1 MSLIARGLEEAGFPT
16 ALVSV
21 MQPLS
26 SVARPPRQVLRKL
39 NIGAT
44 VGRPHDVETQRETLR
59 KLVSLIENAE
69 GPGAVDPAS

>member
-1 MSLIARGLEEAGFPT
+1 MARHGRADRRWPSGRRRPAAGRHR
-16 ALVSV
+16 A
-21 MQPLS
+21 
-26 SVARPPRQVLRKL
+26 ARPPRQVLRKL